1 MNSMCCH
8 LKRSINYLIAGILF
22 TGLTWSCAT
31 IRHNAELT
39 ASLVDSI
46 KTEYIPDSRVA
57 IFSIEAT
64 GTPEGVVLKGKTTEP
79 DVLTHLL
86 ERLEKEKIDYID
98 SVLRLPDAK
107 LGDQTW
113 ALVTLSVANIRYK
126 PAHSA
131 EMATQALM
139 GTPLQ
144 VLQEENGWYL
154 VRTPDQYISWT
165 ESAGITTMTEQQH
178 QEWKTGSRV
187 IFTEDNGQVLSL
199 PEAGSEPVSDIVM
212 GGILSV
218 LNGDEPSSPYI
229 GVSLPDGRKGYLP
242 ANQVKVFT
250 EWMNTK
256 STGSEHLTTLARRF
270 MGRPYLWGGT
280 STKGF
285 DCSGFTKT
293 LYFMNGWVLARDAS
307 QQVYQGTEVGMKEVW
322 NNLQPG
328 DLLFFGRKATAE
340 KPERATHVGMYEG
353 DSFFI
358 HCSGMVKIN
367 SLDSTRPDYKKY
379 YTENLLHV
387 KRILNSDN
395 QPVRIA
401 DHPWYN

>member
-1 MNSMCCH
+1 MNSTFCR
-8 LKRSINYLIAGILF
+8 LKRSISCIVIGIILS
-22 TGLTWSCAT
+22 GITWSCSS
-31 IRHNAELT
+31 IRHEAET
-39 ASLVDSI
+39 ASILIDSV
-46 KTEYIPDSRVA
+46 KSERIPDSRVA
-57 IFSIEAT
+57 LFSIEAA
-64 GTPEGVVLKGKTTEP
+64 GSRQGVVLKGKTTEP
-79 DVLTHLL
+79 EVLIQLL
-86 ERLEKEKIDYID
+86 ELLKEKKIQYID
-98 SVLRLPDAK
+98 SVLRLPDEK
-107 LGDQTW
+107 LGDLTW
-113 ALVTLSVANIRYK
+113 GLVTISVANIRYK

-165 ESAGITTMTEQQH
+165 ESAGITTMNEQQH
-178 QEWKTGSRV
+178 QNWITNPRI
-187 IFTEDNGQVLSL
+187 IFIEDNGLVLSL
-199 PEAGSEPVSDIVM
+199 PDASSEPVSDIVM

-218 LNGDEPSSPYI
+218 MNNGENPGGFT

-242 ANQVKVFT
+242 ANQVRIFT
-250 EWMNTK
+250 DWLRAE

-293 LYFMNGWVLARDAS
+293 LYFMNGWVLSRDAS
-307 QQVYQGTEVGMKEVW
+307 QQVNQGSEVGMKGDW
-322 NNLQPG
+322 RNLQPG

-340 KPERATHVGMYEG
+340 KPERATHVGLYEG

-367 SLDSTRPDYKKY
+367 SLDSIRPDYKKY

-387 KRILNSDN
+387 KRILNSDS
-395 QPVRIA
+395 QPVRIT

>member
-1 MNSMCCH
+1 MNLMFCR
-8 LKRSINYLIAGILF
+8 LKRSINYFAFGIIVA
-22 TGLTWSCAT
+22 GLTWSCSS
-31 IRHNAELT
+31 IRHEAET
-39 ASLVDSI
+39 ARILIDSV
-46 KTEYIPDSRVA
+46 KSERIPDSRVA
-57 IFSIEAT
+57 LFSIEAASSRQ
-64 GTPEGVVLKGKTTEP
+64 GVVLKGKTTEP
-79 DVLTHLL
+79 EVLIQLQELL
-86 ERLEKEKIDYID
+86 KEKKIQYID

-113 ALVTLSVANIRYK
+113 GLVTISVANIRYK

-154 VRTPDQYISWT
+154 VRTPDQYISWI
-165 ESAGITTMTEQQH
+165 ESAGITTMSEQQH
-178 QEWKTGSRV
+178 QNWKSNPRV
-187 IFTEDNGQVLSL
+187 IFIEDNGLILSR
-199 PEAGSEPVSDIVM
+199 PEPNAEPVSDIVM
-212 GGILSV
+212 GGILS
-218 LNGDEPSSPYI
+218 LMNNDENTRGFI
-229 GVSLPDGRKGYLP
+229 GISLPDGRKGYLP
-242 ANQVKVFT
+242 ENQVRIFSDWLHA
-250 EWMNTK
+250 E
-256 STGSEHLTTLARRF
+256 STGSGNLLTLARRF

-293 LYFMNGWVLARDAS
+293 LYFMNGWVLSRDAS
-307 QQVYQGTEVGMKEVW
+307 QQVYQGSEVGMKDDW
-322 NNLQPG
+322 RNLLPG

-353 DSFFI
+353 ESFFI
-358 HCSGMVKIN
+358 HCSGMVKVN
-367 SLDSTRPDYKKY
+367 SLDSTRPEYKKY

-387 KRILNSDN
+387 KRILNSDA
-395 QPVRIA
+395 QPFRIT